1 MEVLEFRRCYKEMC
15 DHYCGNGCRGCEAID
30 IDCELNTNEI
40 EKLVEIVERWAK
52 ANPEEAADATK
63 PKQDETCVKT
73 MQDDLNG
80 AIYNSIIFNRERIEN
95 LEDNFVTL
103 RHNMAGLDAKISALR
118 ERVDN
123 VPTPK
128 PKRTR
133 MDVLLDVFPQAVM
146 DGDVPALCPRSI
158 VNGISLQ
165 YCAKATCSDCKREY
179 WLAEMDE

>member
-1 MEVLEFRRCYKEMC
+1 MEHIVQFAIGIDDKGIKE
-15 DHYCGNGCRGCEAID
+15 R
-30 IDCELNTNEI
+30 I
-40 EKLVEIVERWAK
+40 ERSAEKQIIERLY
-52 ANPEEAADATK
+52 
-63 PKQDETCVKT
+63 
-73 MQDDLNG
+73 DDLNG

-95 LEDNFVTL
+95 LEDNLVTL

>member
-1 MEVLEFRRCYKEMC
+1 MDVNTGNVLAMASYPSF
-15 DHYCGNGCRGCEAID
+15 DPNWFING
-30 IDCELNTNEI
+30 LT
-40 EKLVEIVERWAK
+40 
-52 ANPEEAADATK
+52 PEQVDYLMKSDEAADATK
-63 PKQDETCVKT
+63 PKQGEPCVKT

-95 LEDNFVTL
+95 LEDNLVTL

-179 WLAEMDE
+179 WLQ